1 MSQPEHNSSTADL
14 TRALAAA
21 AAGEPAAAG
30 QLLPL
35 VYDELRRVAARQ
47 LTHERP
53 GQTLQATALVHEAFL
68 RLVSPGGDQAW
79 QNRRHFFAAAAEAM
93 RRILI
98 ENARRKGR
106 VRHGGELERVELED
120 QEIPVESPH
129 ADILALNEAFEQF
142 ATEEPDKAELVKLR
156 FFAGMEE
163 QEAAD
168 VLGIS
173 RTTAARY
180 WAYARAWLFAR
191 LKNAGD
197 GTMGNS

>member
-1 MSQPEHNSSTADL
+1 
-14 TRALAAA
+14 
-21 AAGEPAAAG
+21 
-30 QLLPL
+30 
-35 VYDELRRVAARQ
+35 
-47 LTHERP
+47 
-53 GQTLQATALVHEAFL
+53 
-68 RLVSPGGDQAW
+68 
-79 QNRRHFFAAAAEAM
+79 M

-106 VRHGGELERVELED
+106 VRHGGELERVDLED

-129 ADILALNEAFEQF
+129 ADILALNEAFEKF
-142 ATEEPDKAELVKLR
+142 AAEEPDKAELVKLR
-156 FFAGMEE
+156 FFAGLEE

-191 LKNAGD
+191 LKDSGD
-197 GTMGNS
+197 GTMGSC

>member
-1 MSQPEHNSSTADL
+1 
-14 TRALAAA
+14 
-21 AAGEPAAAG
+21 
-30 QLLPL
+30 
-35 VYDELRRVAARQ
+35 
-47 LTHERP
+47 
-53 GQTLQATALVHEAFL
+53 
-68 RLVSPGGDQAW
+68 
-79 QNRRHFFAAAAEAM
+79 M

-106 VRHGGELERVELED
+106 VRHGGELARVDLEHVERD
-120 QEIPVESPH
+120 GPEIPVESPP

-142 ATEEPDKAELVKLR
+142 AVEEPMQAELVKLR
-156 FFAGMEE
+156 FFAGLEE

-191 LKNAGD
+191 LRDSGH
-197 GTMGNS
+197 